1 MLLNFAQEIGKERMV
16 SGEVTKHLGLILAN
30 FGNIPFHFEDS
41 FSGSDAIPTNT
52 KSFEFCYEF
61 DNG

>member
-16 SGEVTKHLGLILAN
+16 ISGEVTKDLGLILAN

-52 KSFEFCYEF
+52 KSFESLLLRVR
-61 DNG
+61 

>member
-16 SGEVTKHLGLILAN
+16 SGEVTKDLGLILAN

-41 FSGSDAIPTNT
+41 FSDSDAISTNM

>member
-1 MLLNFAQEIGKERMV
+1 MV
-16 SGEVTKHLGLILAN
+16 SGEVTKDLGLILAN

-41 FSGSDAIPTNT
+41 FSDSNAIPTNT